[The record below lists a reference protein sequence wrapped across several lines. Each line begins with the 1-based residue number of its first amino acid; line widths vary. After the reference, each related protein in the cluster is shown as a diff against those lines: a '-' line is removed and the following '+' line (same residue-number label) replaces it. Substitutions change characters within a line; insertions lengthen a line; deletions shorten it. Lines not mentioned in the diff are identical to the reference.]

1 MVVKVIDVE
10 DLYDEFSFG
19 QHTPQAIRDFLRTTA
34 NTWTRQPHY
43 VLLAGDASYDPK
55 NYLGQGNA
63 DFVPTKL
70 FDSTLMETASD
81 DWLADFNGDGV
92 ADLAIGR
99 LPLRTA
105 ADADLMIGKIINY
118 EASVPDPQRAALLV
132 ADTGFEAQ
140 SAAAQ
145 SLLPP
150 TQPVQVIN
158 RSSADDTT
166 IHNQII
172 SGINQGPRLVNFIG
186 HGSNGVWTGALLLS
200 NADAPS
206 LTNSNRL
213 SVFVMMTCLNGY
225 FQNAYVDSLSEA
237 LMRTQGGAVAVWAST
252 GMTGTGGQAEI
263 NEEFYRQVFAGS
275 PPRLGDAVRAASQ
288 ATSDPDVRRTWI
300 LFGDPAMRL
309 R

>member
-1 MVVKVIDVE
+1 M
-10 DLYDEFSFG
+10 
-19 QHTPQAIRDFLRTTA
+19 
-34 NTWTRQPHY
+34 
-43 VLLAGDASYDPK
+43 AGDASYDPK

-70 FDSTLMETASD
+70 FDTALMETASD
-81 DWLADFNGDGV
+81 DWLADYNSDGV

-99 LPLRTA
+99 LPIRTA
-105 ADADLMIGKIINY
+105 ADADLMVGKIINY
-118 EASVPDPQRAALLV
+118 ENMVPDPQRAALLV
-132 ADTGFEAQ
+132 ADTGFESQ

-158 RSSADDTT
+158 RSSGDDAT

-186 HGSNGVWTGALLLS
+186 HGGNGTWTGALLLS
-200 NADAPS
+200 NNDMPS

-213 SVFVMMTCLNGY
+213 SVFVMMTCMNGY
-225 FQNAYVDSLSEA
+225 FQNAYNDSLSEA

-252 GMTGTGGQAEI
+252 GMTVPDRQAEI
-263 NEEFYRQVFAGS
+263 NLEFYRQVFAGS
-275 PPRLGDAVRAASQ
+275 PPTLGDAVRAARQ
-288 ATSDPDVRRTWI
+288 ATGDSDVRRTWI